1 MNPYVE
7 VRSFHPLPHKL
18 QQLRWFERPT
28 YNRVIVGSSPT
39 WSTIFFKGDLMNQIR
54 IPNYPY
60 VIVFQIPKNE
70 IEKIDFALCEQPTET
85 LEHYYSRQP
94 KKPDLLFNGGF
105 FDSLTAGNTIM
116 TYVDDYE
123 TISREDWA
131 LYGFGVRGD
140 CELVATNYSGE
151 YRDFINGY
159 PPLIHNGSAIASVL
173 GSELNYNARRTVIG
187 YNNQN
192 VYSMFVDSP
201 GLKYG
206 AVQGILLDLGVREAI
221 NLDGGGSTRCLKNG
235 EVVTSQLYSR
245 PVDNVVA
252 IYLKEKVIYRVQT
265 GAFSTRTNAE
275 NYQKIIQNLPDTI
288 GAGYKNAYIRLIN
301 GLYKV
306 QVGAFSVKANAERVL
321 EDLKNKGFN
330 AFITTM

>member
-1 MNPYVE
+1 MKQV
-7 VRSFHPLPHKL
+7 
-18 QQLRWFERPT
+18 
-28 YNRVIVGSSPT
+28 
-39 WSTIFFKGDLMNQIR
+39 QI
-54 IPNYPY
+54 PDYPY

-85 LEHYYSRQP
+85 LEHYYARQP

-123 TISREDWA
+123 TISREDWV
-131 LYGFGVRGD
+131 LYGFGIKGD
-140 CELVATNYSGE
+140 CELVATNYSEE

-159 PPLIHNGSAIASVL
+159 PPLIHNGSAIASSL
-173 GSELNYNARRTVIG
+173 GSDLNYNARRTVIG
-187 YNNQN
+187 YDEQN
-192 VYSMFVDSP
+192 VYTMFVDLP
-201 GLKYG
+201 GLRYG
-206 AVQGILLDLGVREAI
+206 AMQGILLDLGVKEAI

-235 EVVTSQLYSR
+235 EVVTTQLYSR

-265 GAFSTRTNAE
+265 GAFSARANAE
-275 NYQKIIQNLPDTI
+275 NYQKLIQNLPDTI
-288 GAGYKNAYIRLIN
+288 GAGYKNAYIRLID

-321 EDLKNKGFN
+321 EDLRLKGFN
-330 AFITTM
+330 AFITTK